1 MAKLATPHF
10 RFCQSFQVSSGDG
23 IFRCENAVF
32 NEIEERVP
40 EFFSDAFQITWNAF
54 GTRSE
59 RVWNAFGTR
68 LERVW
73 NAFGTRSERVPDA
86 FRTQMERERTVR
98 LFLSG
103 TVGIQSYLS

>member
-1 MAKLATPHF
+1 MISRISIATPRF

-59 RVWNAFGTR
+59 RVRNAFISTFSTGNVTSSIFPCIR
-68 LERVW
+68 VTAALKKERV
-73 NAFGTRSERVPDA
+73 
-86 FRTQMERERTVR
+86 
-98 LFLSG
+98 
-103 TVGIQSYLS
+103 

>member
-1 MAKLATPHF
+1 MGSMAKLATPRF

-23 IFRCENAVF
+23 IFRCENAIF

-59 RVWNAFGTR
+59 RVR
-68 LERVW
+68 
-73 NAFGTRSERVPDA
+73 NAFGTRSGRVPNA
-86 FRTQMERERTVR
+86 NGTRTHC
-98 LFLSG
+98 
-103 TVGIQSYLS
+103 